1 MKRDDILFIK
11 EILRNL
17 LFLSQQVTESPC
29 CTFLVTAAS
38 PPWAYLCPISAV
50 IDFPT
55 THETFSLILQSDLKV
70 TAKICSLSGTNS
82 ITSVEALIPNLLSIG
97 QPAQLPDYNTFIT
110 SLITTS
116 SVKITIHNLCFLSS
130 NQLQSQQVLFFM
142 TLSLAMLLP
151 LLLVLKEMLSSWTA
165 SSCPKTLSC
174 VDIQGQRQGPCM

>member
-50 IDFPT
+50 IDLPT

-116 SVKITIHNLCFLSS
+116 SVKITIHNS
-130 NQLQSQQVLFFM
+130 
-142 TLSLAMLLP
+142 LLP
-151 LLLVLKEMLSSWTA
+151 VFQPITKPAGIILYDSFACNVVAIAFGFEGNAFLLDCK
-165 SSCPKTLSC
+165 
-174 VDIQGQRQGPCM
+174 